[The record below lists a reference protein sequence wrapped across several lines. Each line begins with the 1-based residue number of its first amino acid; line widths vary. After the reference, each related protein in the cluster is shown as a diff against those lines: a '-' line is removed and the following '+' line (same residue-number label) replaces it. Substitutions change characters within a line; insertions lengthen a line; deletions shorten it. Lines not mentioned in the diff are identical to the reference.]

1 MSTIAAA
8 VLAELTGAERDV
20 TAALDRGLGPLS
32 RLHLAERLIIAP
44 YAVSAEHEFQTV
56 LTAPAHLP
64 RVVWELR
71 MAFYPLQLWV
81 AVGLGELRSLPRRS
95 GEPIHEAG
103 SGEAF
108 DNARRA
114 SERFRSRRGTKY
126 PLLTVVCGVDPVLDA
141 VLNGISRLHDTLLF
155 QITPRQ
161 WQAMLAVEREG
172 RQDLAAAELG
182 IDEST
187 ISRTLQRAHH
197 WQLHDARRALAEIL
211 ERWQATTEES
221 TVESPA
227 AGGSL
232 RSRDSRRTPP

>member
-8 VLAELTGAERDV
+8 VLVELAGAEGDV

-64 RVVWELR
+64 RVMWELR
-71 MAFYPLQLWV
+71 MAFHPMQPRV

-114 SERFRSRRGTKY
+114 GERLRSRSGTKY

-141 VLNGISRLHDTLLF
+141 VLNGISRLHDTLLL

-161 WQAMLAVEREG
+161 WQAVLALEREG

-197 WQLHDARRALAEIL
+197 WQLHDARKALTEIL
-211 ERWQATTEES
+211 GRWQTTADGPVGEHPDA
-221 TVESPA
+221 ESPLRPGD
-227 AGGSL
+227 AG
-232 RSRDSRRTPP
+232 RTPT

>member
-8 VLAELTGAERDV
+8 ILVEITGADDDVIVTRD
-20 TAALDRGLGPLS
+20 RQLGPLS

-44 YAVSAEHEFQTV
+44 YAISAEDELQTV

-71 MAFYPLQLWV
+71 SAFHPLALRV
-81 AVGLGELRSLPRRS
+81 AVGLGQLRSLPRRS
-95 GEPIHEAG
+95 GESIHEAG

-114 SERFRSRRGTKY
+114 SERFQSRRGTKY
-126 PLLTVVCGVDPVLDA
+126 PLLTAVCGVDPVLDA
-141 VLNGISRLHDTLLF
+141 AVNGMYRLHDTLLL
-155 QITPRQ
+155 QISDRQ
-161 WQAMLAVEREG
+161 WQAVLAVEREG
-172 RQDLAAAELG
+172 RQDLAAAELD

-197 WQLHDARRALAEIL
+197 WQLQDARRALAEIL
-211 ERWQATTEES
+211 ERW
-221 TVESPA
+221 VPH
-227 AGGSL
+227 
-232 RSRDSRRTPP
+232 PPG